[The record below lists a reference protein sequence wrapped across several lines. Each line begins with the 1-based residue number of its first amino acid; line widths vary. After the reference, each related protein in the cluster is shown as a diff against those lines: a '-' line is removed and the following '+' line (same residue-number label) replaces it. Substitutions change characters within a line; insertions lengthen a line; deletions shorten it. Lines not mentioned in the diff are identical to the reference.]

1 MFEKEKTMN
10 ILTNYTGEY
19 NNPNDNC
26 NKKSA
31 LENTSVKELKTQ
43 TEEYKPDVFEVLSK
57 KVINKKDLN
66 DMVTIPRNIFKG
78 YLCFT
83 VGTAINAIASL
94 FNNDKARKIFT
105 IFGSLASIYGTFNF
119 VKPYL
124 IRNNVSEQN
133 FTISHKVV

>member
-10 ILTNYTGEY
+10 ILTNYNGEY
-19 NNPNDNC
+19 N
-26 NKKSA
+26 KSN
-31 LENTSVKELKTQ
+31 ECCCIKCMCGETKTSKEIQPET
-43 TEEYKPDVFEVLSK
+43 TDYKPDIFEVLSK

-94 FNNDKARKIFT
+94 LKNDKARKIMT

-124 IRNNVSEQN
+124 IRNNEL
-133 FTISHKVV
+133 TKTEK

>member
-10 ILTNYTGEY
+10 ILTNYRGEY
-19 NNPNDNC
+19 N
-26 NKKSA
+26 KSN
-31 LENTSVKELKTQ
+31 ECCCIKCTCGEDKSKTETPMQ
-43 TEEYKPDVFEVLSK
+43 KTDYKPDIFEVLSK
-57 KVINKKDLN
+57 KVVNKKDLN

-83 VGTAINAIASL
+83 VGTAVNAIASL
-94 FNNDKARKIFT
+94 LKNETVRKVMT

-124 IRNNVSEQN
+124 IRTNEL
-133 FTISHKVV
+133 TKTEK